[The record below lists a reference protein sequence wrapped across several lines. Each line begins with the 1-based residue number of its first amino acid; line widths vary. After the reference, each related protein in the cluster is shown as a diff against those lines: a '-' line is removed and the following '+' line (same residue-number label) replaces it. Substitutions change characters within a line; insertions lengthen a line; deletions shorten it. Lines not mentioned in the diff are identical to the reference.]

1 MAPGRRA
8 SSKASGAPRGVSR
21 RGGEHQELPTE
32 EAPSRWEPEIRAHE
46 DARPGVATPEGIGQ
60 EPGDHA
66 VHGEARRVEVLRD
79 RLVRE
84 GERVVGAVEVLA
96 HAVPEVRAD

>member
-8 SSKASGAPRGVSR
+8 YSKASGAPRGASR

-46 DARPGVATPEGIGQ
+46 DARAGVAAPEGIGE
-60 EPGDHA
+60 EPGNDA
-66 VHGEARRVEVLRD
+66 VNGEACRVEVLRH
-79 RLVRE
+79 RLVGE
-84 GERVVGAVEVLA
+84 GEGVVGAVEVLA
-96 HAVPEVRAD
+96 HAVPEVRA